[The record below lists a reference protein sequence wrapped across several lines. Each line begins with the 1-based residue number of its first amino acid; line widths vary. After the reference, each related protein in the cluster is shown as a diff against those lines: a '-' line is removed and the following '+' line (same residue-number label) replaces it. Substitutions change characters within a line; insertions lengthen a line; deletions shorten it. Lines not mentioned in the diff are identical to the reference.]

1 MRPDAAQK
9 DAALPHRSVR
19 IEARVHAVVERNLRS
34 RGWSPRVFA
43 HTGYA
48 GTTWARVLGRV
59 LLVPPGGPRQARED
73 RRGWRRFVTT
83 SAGDI
88 PVTVRIGAET
98 HVVTSG
104 HDGYL
109 DVLLPAEL
117 EPGWAT
123 ALLSVGDAEPV
134 AATLRVVGPT
144 TRVGMVS
151 DVDDTVIQTMLPRPL
166 VAFRNAFLVR
176 ENARRTVSGM
186 AELYREIGEAHP
198 DVFVVYL
205 STGAWNTA
213 PALTSFLDRHGYPPG
228 PLLLTDW
235 GPTPQGWFRSGQ
247 EHKRAQ
253 LARLFD
259 ELPDLRWLLV
269 GDDGQHDP
277 ALYAEAATAHPDQ
290 VLGIAIRELSTTEHV
305 VVHGT
310 PVALPGN
317 EDGAHTPVSAPDGFG
332 LRTGLRE
339 RGLLPG

>member
-1 MRPDAAQK
+1 MTDGQDASRDAALE
-9 DAALPHRSVR
+9 AARETGLPHRSVQ
-19 IEARVHAVVERNLRS
+19 IEARVHTVVERNLRS
-34 RGWSPRVFA
+34 RGWSPRVFP

-73 RRGWRRFVTT
+73 GRGWRRFVTT
-83 SAGDI
+83 SAGGI
-88 PVTVRIGAET
+88 PVTIRLGTET

-109 DVLLPAEL
+109 DVLLAAEL

-134 AATLRVVGPT
+134 AASLRVVGPA
-144 TRVGMVS
+144 TRLGMVS

-205 STGAWNTA
+205 SMLVNPRYPGAQYA
-213 PALTSFLDRHGYPPG
+213 FLSGFAF
-228 PLLLTDW
+228 LLSRLL
-235 GPTPQGWFRSGQ
+235 SGAGGAVI
-247 EHKRAQ
+247 E
-253 LARLFD
+253 RL
-259 ELPDLRWLLV
+259 
-269 GDDGQHDP
+269 
-277 ALYAEAATAHPDQ
+277 
-290 VLGIAIRELSTTEHV
+290 
-305 VVHGT
+305 
-310 PVALPGN
+310 PV
-317 EDGAHTPVSAPDGFG
+317 DK
-332 LRTGLRE
+332 
-339 RGLLPG
+339 